1 MENNRCG
8 FLSNKTHKRFVNG
21 LFDSF
26 QPSGTSVK
34 LSWVFRSFFFIFA
47 SSGSEQSGEIRIRAA
62 TLHKYIS
69 TRGASAIIKKLLNV
83 AVL

>member
-34 LSWVFRSFFFIFA
+34 LSWVFRSFFLFLHRPVL
-47 SSGSEQSGEIRIRAA
+47 SSRVR
-62 TLHKYIS
+62 Y
-69 TRGASAIIKKLLNV
+69 
-83 AVL
+83 